1 MPAAESN
8 GNLVA
13 AGGKVT
19 YTITLTTGQKVLPIG
34 NNQLHLEFGR
44 TRTAVTVVD
53 NKCTTANH
61 GDFDVGQVPNKEVPA
76 NTDLTCKLEVQP
88 NSIDQDGASIPSFIV
103 NATFTGDNTTYN
115 EYYVPPKS
123 TPTVPVHTGAV
134 IESISS
140 AVINADGTTGT
151 SDGTWFAGDLKCS
164 TTNFHDEP
172 TAILYAFEHLEST
185 RHQC

>member
-1 MPAAESN
+1 MTLFPGDLTRCVLWIRSSPAAES

-34 NNQLHLEFGR
+34 NNQLQLDFGR

-61 GDFDVGQVPNKEVPA
+61 GEFDVGQVLTKEVPA

-88 NSIDQDGASIPSFIV
+88 NNIDQDEASIPSFTV
-103 NATFTGDNTTYN
+103 TATFTGDSTTN
-115 EYYVPPKS
+115 HEYYVPPKS
-123 TPTVPVHTGAV
+123 TPRVPVHTGAV

-140 AVINADGTTGT
+140 AVTNADGTTGT
-151 SDGTWFAGDLKCS
+151 SDGTWFAGD
-164 TTNFHDEP
+164 
-172 TAILYAFEHLEST
+172 
-185 RHQC
+185 